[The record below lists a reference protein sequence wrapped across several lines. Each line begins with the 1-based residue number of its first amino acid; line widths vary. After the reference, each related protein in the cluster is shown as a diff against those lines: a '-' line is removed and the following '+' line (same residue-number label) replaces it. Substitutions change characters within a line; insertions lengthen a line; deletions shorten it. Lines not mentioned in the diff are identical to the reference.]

1 MILWTIQPV
10 KVWSVI
16 RYDGVYRCKPALSS
30 VSDPNTV
37 RAYNWLAD
45 SMAARI
51 GAPPRGA
58 IWPVWAWYMRNGKR
72 AKPDLR
78 AERWRC
84 GPGNEEFT
92 CLEIDVP
99 ADRVVLSDF
108 DVWHIILNDS
118 LISTTEEEHL
128 QLEAWFY
135 TLPPMRRAAY
145 QQQNWARVFDVTPF
159 ENDWMMRGKWI
170 QATFWEL
177 RREQVRNVRTFKTAA
192 MK

>member
-1 MILWTIQPV
+1 
-10 KVWSVI
+10 
-16 RYDGVYRCKPALSS
+16 
-30 VSDPNTV
+30 
-37 RAYNWLAD
+37 
-45 SMAARI
+45 MAARI

-58 IWPVWAWYMRNGKR
+58 VWPVWAWYMRNGKR

-108 DVWHIILNDS
+108 DVWHIILNDG

-128 QLEAWFY
+128 QLEARFY
-135 TLPPMRRAAY
+135 SLPPMRRAAY
-145 QQQNWARVFDVTPF
+145 QQQNWTRVFDVTPF